1 MDLYLFNLVNPVKDF
16 FSFINSLDM
25 IIFNGVNQFASKNF
39 LVDTLAIFFADF
51 FQYVLIL
58 SLAIFLV
65 VNFKKYW
72 KMVIEALVSAVFA
85 RFAVNEIIQLF
96 WQRPRPFV
104 NNNVNLLFEHLGP
117 SFPSGHAAFFFAIST
132 IVFLYNKKAGLLFF
146 LASIIISLARVFSG
160 IHWPTDILVGAIV
173 GVASGFL
180 IYKLSKYIFRGQTL

>member
-25 IIFNGVNQFASKNF
+25 IIFNGVNQFALKNF
-39 LVDTLAIFFADF
+39 WVDTLAIFFADF

-132 IVFLYNKKAGLLFF
+132 IVFLYNKNASLLFF
-146 LASIIISLARVFSG
+146 FASIIISLARIFSG
-160 IHWPTDILVGAIV
+160 IHWPSDILAGALVGIL
-173 GVASGFL
+173 SGFL